1 MSDSAFRQHARWQA
15 GWCRALGSPFNA
27 LVCDL
32 LAERLSPETAL
43 GRRLDGW
50 AGNAEAEMLAL
61 RVAGG
66 LHARVRSGKAP
77 ALAALYPP
85 AALPDADALWAA
97 MEPVLAAPSICRW
110 LDVAP
115 QTNEVARSAA
125 LMPCFLTVAQETGL
139 PLALVELGC
148 SGGLN
153 LLPDHYAFRL
163 GNVRAGNPESLLAL
177 EPDWIGPDP
186 PDVQIRFAS
195 RIGVDLNPIDLSDP
209 AERARMLAY
218 VWPDQFTRL
227 ERMATAMTIV
237 SEILPEIAAGDA
249 ADFVEARVWPQPGA
263 VTTVFHSIA
272 MQYFSAGSQQ
282 RISEHM
288 NRAGSAATSDAP
300 LAWVRMEHDLPG
312 AGEPPT
318 LRLTMWR
325 GQGSE
330 DRLLG
335 RAHPHGSAVAWL

>member
-1 MSDSAFRQHARWQA
+1 MNESAFRKHARWQA
-15 GWCRALGSPFNA
+15 GWCRMLGSPFNA

-32 LAERLSPETAL
+32 LAERLPPETAL

-50 AGNAEAEMLAL
+50 SGNTEAEMLAL

-66 LHARVRSGKAP
+66 LHAHVRNGKAP
-77 ALAALYPP
+77 GLAALYPP
-85 AALPDADALWAA
+85 APLPDADALWAA

-125 LMPCFLTVAQETGL
+125 LMPCFLTVAAETGL

-153 LLPDHYAFRL
+153 LMPDHYAFRL
-163 GNVRAGNPESLLAL
+163 GNVRAGNADSLLLL
-177 EPDWIGPDP
+177 EPEWIGPDP
-186 PDVQIRFAS
+186 PDVPITFAS
-195 RIGVDLNPIDLSDP
+195 RIGVDVQPIDLSEP

-218 VWPDQFTRL
+218 VWPDQYARL
-227 ERMATAMTIV
+227 ERMATAMTII
-237 SEILPEIAAGDA
+237 SEIPPEIVKGDA
-249 ADFVEARVWPQPGA
+249 ADFVEQRVWPQPGLA
-263 VTTVFHSIA
+263 TTVFHSIA
-272 MQYFSAGSQQ
+272 LQYFSPGSQQ
-282 RISEHM
+282 RIADHM
-288 NRAGSAATSDAP
+288 EQAGAEASVNAP
-300 LAWVRMEHDLPG
+300 LAWVRMEHDTPG

-318 LRLTMWR
+318 LRLTLWR
-325 GQGSE
+325 GQGAE

-335 RAHPHGSAVAWL
+335 RAHPHGSMVAWL